1 MLLSLFTRVSI
12 YSSKFSK
19 IVPKSRQEMVNL
31 ESLVQIIIFLNNF
44 NVICWLEFGGGT
56 HMHTRINWYT
66 CKNLRKCICP
76 NIYIFKLQSHRSN
89 GLIDQLTIFSSI

>member
-44 NVICWLEFGGGT
+44 NVICWLEFGGEHICT
-56 HMHTRINWYT
+56 HVLIGIHAKILENVSV
-66 CKNLRKCICP
+66 P
-76 NIYIFKLQSHRSN
+76 IYIYLNYNHIGQM
-89 GLIDQLTIFSSI
+89 D